1 MKKRRLKLLCLFLTA
16 SMTAPTILQ
25 YVPGSMS
32 LPYEVQAAGAE
43 DAAENV
49 QVSARDASDGI
60 DDAWTQDPES
70 VSGSG
75 AVCAVEDGWLHLK
88 SDPSNGNNP
97 GTKPAIF
104 VNPNTFD
111 FSQEGFFDFTLKS
124 NNGNTGQND
133 SDRFGVYLGYNTDQN
148 GMFVGYDNGGWFW
161 QKYTGGSG
169 DWYQGSRHAAP
180 AQGEEAAVHI
190 EWTADHKMTLTLD
203 GETVFENEDFSGIAD
218 VLGTQIAFKCGSWNQ
233 NTTDVLVKD
242 IHYTG
247 QAETAVYPVTGKVL
261 DTQGSPI
268 EGAKVTIGD
277 TTVETDAEGT
287 YTVELPDGTYTVTVV
302 KDGYMNGSGSITV
315 SGQEASVGDITL
327 DVEPDIETET
337 LSTEDMDVYVSKT
350 FPSVVKYEMKGGED
364 VKAEF
369 DGTTATYVMT
379 VKNEEK
385 HIDAEITAELK
396 AEANQL
402 AFNITKIE
410 NKLQDQT
417 TTNKYGDKVETYPLQ
432 TIGIPNHSLISVRS
446 TQSGANLKGA
456 VMSSNTHKSGDELI
470 QVNGDMGSYNK

>member
-133 SDRFGVYLGYNTDQN
+133 SDRFGV
-148 GMFVGYDNGGWFW
+148 
-161 QKYTGGSG
+161 
-169 DWYQGSRHAAP
+169 
-180 AQGEEAAVHI
+180 
-190 EWTADHKMTLTLD
+190 
-203 GETVFENEDFSGIAD
+203 
-218 VLGTQIAFKCGSWNQ
+218 
-233 NTTDVLVKD
+233 
-242 IHYTG
+242 
-247 QAETAVYPVTGKVL
+247 
-261 DTQGSPI
+261 
-268 EGAKVTIGD
+268 
-277 TTVETDAEGT
+277 
-287 YTVELPDGTYTVTVV
+287 
-302 KDGYMNGSGSITV
+302 
-315 SGQEASVGDITL
+315 
-327 DVEPDIETET
+327 
-337 LSTEDMDVYVSKT
+337 
-350 FPSVVKYEMKGGED
+350 
-364 VKAEF
+364 
-369 DGTTATYVMT
+369 
-379 VKNEEK
+379 
-385 HIDAEITAELK
+385 
-396 AEANQL
+396 
-402 AFNITKIE
+402 
-410 NKLQDQT
+410 
-417 TTNKYGDKVETYPLQ
+417 
-432 TIGIPNHSLISVRS
+432 
-446 TQSGANLKGA
+446 
-456 VMSSNTHKSGDELI
+456 
-470 QVNGDMGSYNK
+470 